1 MSSEKGGWANPG
13 PAGLVALA
21 IAALL
26 FFALLKGYI
35 DHSSGVYIGFWLLG
49 GFIIQFTAAVIE
61 LKEGATTGGNV
72 FLFFA
77 GFFMFTGGLADIL
90 AYYAPL
96 MGWEM
101 NSTANGWAWIIL
113 AVSLILWLPAYMRE
127 APKFFSTMVA
137 DLCVMVTCV
146 TFIKLGIAS
155 AAVVNIAAYTALI
168 GAMMA
173 TYFAAAV
180 VLNTSFGRV
189 ILPVGTPWLT

>member
-49 GFIIQFTAAVIE
+49 GFIVQFTCALIE

-90 AYYAPL
+90 GYYAE
-96 MGWEM
+96 MYGWQM
-101 NSTANGWAWIIL
+101 NALANGWAWIIL
-113 AVSLILWLPAYMRE
+113 AVSLILWTPAYMRE
-127 APKFFSTMVA
+127 APKVFSTTVM
-137 DLCVMVTCV
+137 DLCVMCVCV
-146 TFIKLGIAS
+146 TLIKLGMGTPAL
-155 AAVVNIAAYTALI
+155 VNIAAYTALI
-168 GAMMA
+168 GAISA
-173 TYFAAAV
+173 TYIAAAT
-180 VLNTSFGRV
+180 VLNTSFERV
-189 ILPVGTPWLT
+189 VLPLGTPWLK